1 MNESPEKTVLSR
13 VLSMYGANLITKY
26 FNHFYEGGFMSGAD
40 AADLYKQGILELLP
54 ILKDEAAALV
64 DAIAPPDFILNSAL
78 GMSDG
83 NVS

>member
-1 MNESPEKTVLSR
+1 
-13 VLSMYGANLITKY
+13 MYGANLVTKY
-26 FNHFYEGGFMSGAD
+26 FSHFYEGGFISGPEPAE
-40 AADLYKQGILELLP
+40 LYKQGILNLLP

-83 NVS
+83 NVSYFFIFVLYNYV